1 MFSLYDLAEIGAC
14 FASFFTL
21 LFVLV
26 RRPGHVSGHLFS
38 FVALAT
44 LAMWVAYILIVP
56 RTIMLLQWQQGV
68 LVASLSIAGA
78 FWLLFLLVF
87 ARESAF
93 GGVRDRAFTV
103 YILVA
108 LFAVAAITAFFTP
121 FIRLQSD
128 RVAER
133 FFLLTLVG
141 KYFLVLLILS
151 CTFGLF
157 QLESTYRASVGQ
169 MRSALLKPVLA
180 TGAFLSVL
188 LISAMIGLLYGR
200 FEFAGIQLGAVVS
213 IAALV
218 FLSRFLVFEEIT
230 GQRVVISR
238 EAVYSSV
245 AVLLVGAYFVL
256 IGVTV
261 WFLASIGG
269 SPKVFFSV
277 LAAFLAI
284 VVFVALFFS
293 SSIRARWRGL
303 VDRSLYSGKLDL
315 LTELS
320 TFAEEVSVATDK
332 REMFDVIAAV
342 LEQKCH
348 MTDIVIALKSS
359 RRGEFDF
366 GYPSASLH
374 TLALPTVGDWLF
386 RAGRMMSR
394 GEIQPFLGDC
404 TEEERQLVQE
414 KLGDYFVPLMARKEL
429 VGFISC
435 RAAAGIGAD
444 VRFLIDSISHQLA
457 LSLLS
462 ARQSEA
468 LLETRELA
476 SFSKVSSFVIH
487 DVKNLISMLSMI
499 LQNAETKFGDQRFQQ
514 MTIDTLH
521 GAQERMKRLISRLT
535 SPTRQAEMPLS
546 DCDLRQLVL
555 DLAEEMK
562 LSGQR
567 KISVHLDLAEFPA
580 VRGNA
585 ERLRSVLSNLII
597 NAIEAMPNGGELQI
611 KGTAD
616 QTNAWIEVK
625 DAGVGMTAEFVRDRL
640 FRPFQTSK
648 PSGLGIGLFQ
658 SKELVEQMGGEM
670 TVRSAVGKGTCFIVR
685 LKRA

>member
-26 RRPGHVSGHLFS
+26 RRPGHVSGHF
-38 FVALAT
+38 FAITTLAT
-44 LAMWVAYILIVP
+44 LAMWVAYILIIP
-56 RTIMLLQWQQGV
+56 RTIALLQWQQGV
-68 LVASLSIAGA
+68 LIALFSIAAA

-93 GGVRDRAFTV
+93 GGARDRAFTV
-103 YILVA
+103 NILVA
-108 LFAVAAITAFFTP
+108 LFAVAAIAAFFTP
-121 FIRLQSD
+121 FVHLQGNRIS
-128 RVAER
+128 ER
-133 FFLLTLVG
+133 FFLLTTLG
-141 KYFLVLLILS
+141 KYFLVLIILS
-151 CTFGLF
+151 CTFGFF

-180 TGAFLSVL
+180 TGVFLSVL
-188 LISAMIGLLYGR
+188 LISAMTGLLYGGLD
-200 FEFAGIQLGAVVS
+200 FAGIQLGALVS
-213 IAALV
+213 IVAMVL
-218 FLSRFLVFEEIT
+218 LSRFLVFEEIT

-256 IGVTV
+256 LGVTV
-261 WFLASIGG
+261 WFLVSIGG
-269 SPKVFFSV
+269 SPRMFFSV

-293 SSIRARWRGL
+293 SSIRARLRGL
-303 VDRSLYSGKLDL
+303 IDRSLYSGKLDL
-315 LTELS
+315 LTTLS
-320 TFAEEVSVATDK
+320 TFAEDVSIATDK
-332 REMFDVIAAV
+332 REMFDAIATV

-348 MTDIVIALKSS
+348 MTDIVIALKGR

-366 GYPSASLH
+366 GYPTASQR
-374 TLALPTVGDWLF
+374 TLALPTVEDWLF
-386 RAGRMMSR
+386 RAGRMMSK

-404 TEEERQLVQE
+404 TDEERRFIHDE
-414 KLGDYFVPLMARKEL
+414 LGDHFVPLMARKEL

-435 RAAAGIGAD
+435 RTASAINAE
-444 VRFLIDSISHQLA
+444 VRFLIDSMSHQLA

-476 SFSKVSSFVIH
+476 SFSKISSFVIH

-499 LQNAETKFGDQRFQQ
+499 LQNAETKFGDPRFQQ
-514 MTIDTLH
+514 LTMDTLR
-521 GAQERMKRLISRLT
+521 GAQERMKRMIGRLT
-535 SPTRQAEMPLS
+535 SPTKQANLSLS

-555 DLAEEMK
+555 DLVEEMK

-567 KISVHLDLAEFPA
+567 KISVHLDFADLPPI
-580 VRGNA
+580 RGDA

-611 KGTAD
+611 SGTAD
-616 QTNAWIEVK
+616 QVNAWVEVR
-625 DAGVGMTAEFVRDRL
+625 DSGVGMTAEFVRDRL
-640 FRPFQTSK
+640 FRPFQTNK

-658 SKELVEQMGGEM
+658 SKELVEQMGGEL
-670 TVRSAVGKGTCFIVR
+670 TALSAIGEGSCFRMR

>member
-38 FVALAT
+38 FAT
-44 LAMWVAYILIVP
+44 LASLLMWVAYILIIP
-56 RTIMLLQWQQGV
+56 RTITMLQWQQG
-68 LVASLSIAGA
+68 SLITLFSVSSA
-78 FWLLFLLVF
+78 FWLLFILVF

-93 GGVRDRAFTV
+93 GRVRDRAFTV

-108 LFAVAAITAFFTP
+108 LFAVAAIASFFAP
-121 FIRLQSD
+121 LVELQSD
-128 RVAER
+128 RVSER
-133 FFLLTLVG
+133 FFHLTTLG
-141 KYFLVLLILS
+141 KYFLVLIILS

-157 QLESTYRASVGQ
+157 QLESTYRASVGL
-169 MRSALLKPVLA
+169 MRSALIKPVLA
-180 TGAFLSVL
+180 TGGLLSVL

-200 FEFAGIQLGAVVS
+200 VEFAGIQLGALVS

-218 FLSRFLVFEEIT
+218 LLSRFLVFEEIT

-261 WFLASIGG
+261 WFLVSIGG

-293 SSIRARWRGL
+293 SSIRARWRGM

-320 TFAEEVSVATDK
+320 AFAEDISIATDK
-332 REMFDVIAAV
+332 REMFEVISTV
-342 LEQKCH
+342 LEQKCR
-348 MTDIVIALKSS
+348 MTDIMIALKGS

-366 GYPSASLH
+366 GYPMASLR
-374 TLALPTVGDWLF
+374 TLALPTVEDWLF
-386 RAGRMMSR
+386 RAGRMTSKQ
-394 GEIQPFLGDC
+394 EIQPFLGDC
-404 TEEERQLVQE
+404 SEDERQLIQNE
-414 KLGDYFVPLMARKEL
+414 LGDHFVPLMARKEL

-435 RAAAGIGAD
+435 RTASAISTE

-499 LQNAETKFGDQRFQQ
+499 LQNAETKFGDLRFQQ
-514 MTIDTLH
+514 MTVDTLR
-521 GAQERMKRLISRLT
+521 GAQERMKRLIGRLT
-535 SPTRQAEMPLS
+535 SPTKQSDISLS
-546 DCDLRQLVL
+546 DCDLRRLVL

-567 KISVHLDLAEFPA
+567 KITTNLDIAELPP
-580 VRGNA
+580 VRGDI

-611 KGTAD
+611 RGEAD
-616 QTNAWIEVK
+616 QVNAWI
-625 DAGVGMTAEFVRDRL
+625 DIRDSGVGMTAEFVRDRL

-658 SKELVEQMGGEM
+658 SKELVEQMGGEL
-670 TVRSAVGKGTCFIVR
+670 TVTSAVGEGTCFRMR

>member
-38 FVALAT
+38 FAT
-44 LAMWVAYILIVP
+44 LASFAMWVAFILIIP
-56 RTIMLLQWQQGV
+56 RTIALLQWQHGI
-68 LVASLSIAGA
+68 LIALFSIAGA

-93 GGVRDRAFTV
+93 GGLRERSLTV

-108 LFAVAAITAFFTP
+108 LFAVTAVAAFFTP
-121 FIRLQSD
+121 FVHLQSD
-128 RVAER
+128 RVSER
-133 FFLLTLVG
+133 FFLLTTLG

-180 TGAFLSVL
+180 TGVFLSVL

-200 FEFAGIQLGAVVS
+200 LEFAGIQLGALVS

-218 FLSRFLVFEEIT
+218 LLSRFLVFEEIS

-245 AVLLVGAYFVL
+245 AVLLIGAYFVL

-261 WFLASIGG
+261 WFLVSIGG

-320 TFAEEVSVATDK
+320 TFAEDVSVATDR
-332 REMFDVIAAV
+332 REMFEVIVTV

-348 MTDIVIALKSS
+348 MTDIVIALKGS

-366 GYPSASLH
+366 GYPTASLR
-374 TLALPTVGDWLF
+374 TLALPTVEDWLF
-386 RAGRMMSR
+386 RAGRMMSKS
-394 GEIQPFLGDC
+394 EIQPFLGDC
-404 TEEERQLVQE
+404 TEGEHRFIHDE
-414 KLGDYFVPLMARKEL
+414 LGDHFVPLMARKEL

-435 RAAAGIGAD
+435 RAASAIGAE
-444 VRFLIDSISHQLA
+444 VRFLIDSMSHQLA

-499 LQNAETKFGDQRFQQ
+499 LQNAETKFGDVRFQQ
-514 MTIDTLH
+514 MTIDTLR
-521 GAQERMKRLISRLT
+521 GAQERMKRLIGRLT
-535 SPTRQAEMPLS
+535 SPTKQADVPLS

-567 KISVHLDLAEFPA
+567 KISVNLDLAELPP
-580 VRGNA
+580 VRGDA

-597 NAIEAMPNGGELQI
+597 NAIEAMPNGGELRI
-611 KGTAD
+611 GGTAD
-616 QTNAWIEVK
+616 QVNAWIDVR
-625 DAGVGMTAEFVRDRL
+625 DSGVGMTAEFVRDRL

-658 SKELVEQMGGEM
+658 SKELVEQMGGEL
-670 TVRSAVGKGTCFIVR
+670 TVRSAVGEGTCFRMR

>member
-38 FVALAT
+38 FATVAS

-56 RTIMLLQWQQGV
+56 RTITLLQWQQGV
-68 LVASLSIAGA
+68 LIALFSVSGA

-93 GGVRDRAFTV
+93 GGVRDRAFSV

-108 LFAVAAITAFFTP
+108 LFAVAAVAAFFTP
-121 FIRLQSD
+121 FIHLQSD
-128 RVAER
+128 LVSER
-133 FFLLTLVG
+133 FFLLTTLG

-180 TGAFLSVL
+180 TGVFLSVL

-200 FEFAGIQLGAVVS
+200 FEFAGIQLGALVS

-218 FLSRFLVFEEIT
+218 LLSRFLVFEEIT

-261 WFLASIGG
+261 WFLVSIGG

-320 TFAEEVSVATDK
+320 TFAEAVSAATDK
-332 REMFDVIAAV
+332 REMFDVIATV
-342 LEQKCH
+342 LAQKCH
-348 MTDIVIALKSS
+348 MTDIVIALRSS
-359 RRGEFDF
+359 RRGEFGF
-366 GYPSASLH
+366 GYPTASLR
-374 TLALPTVGDWLF
+374 TLALPAVEDWLF
-386 RAGRMMSR
+386 RAGRMMSK
-394 GEIQPFLGDC
+394 GEIQPFPGDC
-404 TEEERQLVQE
+404 TEEERQLIHDE
-414 KLGDYFVPLMARKEL
+414 LGDHFIPLMARKEL

-435 RAAAGIGAD
+435 RTASGIGAEA
-444 VRFLIDSISHQLA
+444 RFLIDSMSHQLA

-499 LQNAETKFGDQRFQQ
+499 LQNAETKFGDPRFQQ
-514 MTIDTLH
+514 MTVDTLR
-521 GAQERMKRLISRLT
+521 GAQERMKRLIGRLT
-535 SPTRQAEMPLS
+535 SPTKQTDVPLS

-567 KISVHLDLAEFPA
+567 KISVNLDFAEFPP
-580 VRGNA
+580 VRGDA

-616 QTNAWIEVK
+616 QVNAWIDVR
-625 DAGVGMTAEFVRDRL
+625 DSGVGMTAEFVRDRL

-658 SKELVEQMGGEM
+658 SRELVEQMGGEL
-670 TVRSAVGKGTCFIVR
+670 TVLSAVGEGTCFRMR

>member
-26 RRPGHVSGHLFS
+26 RRPGHISGHLFS
-38 FVALAT
+38 FATIAT
-44 LAMWVAYILIVP
+44 LAMWIAYILIIP
-56 RTIMLLQWQQGV
+56 RTNTLLQWQQGI
-68 LVASLSIAGA
+68 LVAFFAVAGA
-78 FWLLFLLVF
+78 LWLLFLLVF
-87 ARESAF
+87 ARESGF
-93 GGVRDRAFTV
+93 SGVRDRAFTV

-108 LFAVAAITAFFTP
+108 LFGVAAVAAFFTS
-121 FIRLQSD
+121 FISLESER
-128 RVAER
+128 AAGR
-133 FFLLTLVG
+133 FFLLTSLG
-141 KYFLVLLILS
+141 KYFLVPVILG

-180 TGAFLSVL
+180 TGIFLCII

-200 FEFAGIQLGAVVS
+200 IEFAGIQLSALAL
-213 IAALV
+213 IASLV
-218 FLSRFLVFEEIT
+218 LLSRFLVFEEIT

-245 AVLLVGAYFVL
+245 AVLLVGAYLVL
-256 IGVTV
+256 IGLTV
-261 WFLASIGG
+261 WLLASIGG
-269 SPKVFFSV
+269 SPKMFFSV

-284 VVFVALFFS
+284 VAFVALFFS

-303 VDRSLYSGKLDL
+303 VDRSFYSGKLDM
-315 LTELS
+315 LTEMS
-320 TFAEEVSVATDK
+320 AFAEDVSVATDK
-332 REMFDVIAAV
+332 REMFGVIKAV

-348 MTDIVIALKSS
+348 MTDIVIALRGS

-366 GYPSASLH
+366 GYPAASLQ
-374 TLALPTVGDWLF
+374 TLSLPTVEDWLF
-386 RAGRMMSR
+386 RAGRMISKS
-394 GEIQPFLGDC
+394 EILPFLGEC
-404 TEEERQLVQE
+404 SEEERRFVQNE
-414 KLGDYFVPLMARKEL
+414 LGDHLVPLMARKEL

-435 RAAAGIGAD
+435 YAASGIGGD
-444 VRFLIDSISHQLA
+444 VRFLVDSISHQLA

-462 ARQSEA
+462 ARQSET

-499 LQNAETKFGDQRFQQ
+499 LQNAETKFGEPRFQQ
-514 MTIDTLH
+514 MTIETLR
-521 GAQERMKRLISRLT
+521 GAQERMKRLIGRLA
-535 SPTRQAEMPLS
+535 SPARQPDEPLS

-555 DLAEEMK
+555 DLAESMK

-567 KISVHLDLAEFPA
+567 KVLVAFDLTELPP
-580 VRGNA
+580 VRGDA
-585 ERLRSVLSNLII
+585 ERIRGVLSNLII
-597 NAIEAMPNGGELQI
+597 NAIEAMPNGGDLRI
-611 KGTAD
+611 SGASD
-616 QTNAWIEVK
+616 SDSAWIEVT
-625 DAGVGMTAEFVRDRL
+625 DTGVGITAEFIRDRL

-658 SKELVEQMGGEM
+658 SKELVEQMGGEL
-670 TVRSAVGKGTCFIVR
+670 TVRSVVGEGTCFRMR